1 MSVAN
6 LGTVRYRM
14 DVRKFLL
21 NPGVLT
27 AVAGAVGVY
36 KVTKDAPMNWRSLL
50 LWGSWGIGV
59 ALAVGSVVEQDRQ
72 VRLEELERE
81 LSK

>member
-1 MSVAN
+1 MSVADP
-6 LGTVRYRM
+6 GAVRYRKN
-14 DVRKFLL
+14 VRKFLL

-27 AVAGAVGVY
+27 AVAGIAGVY
-36 KVTKDAPMNWRSLL
+36 KVTKDSPTNWRSLL

-59 ALAVGSVVEQDRQ
+59 ALAIGSVVEKDRQ

>member
-1 MSVAN
+1 M
-6 LGTVRYRM
+6 
-14 DVRKFLL
+14 RKFLL

-27 AVAGAVGVY
+27 AVAGAAGVF

-59 ALAVGSVVEQDRQ
+59 ALAVGSVLEKDRQ

-81 LSK
+81 LTK